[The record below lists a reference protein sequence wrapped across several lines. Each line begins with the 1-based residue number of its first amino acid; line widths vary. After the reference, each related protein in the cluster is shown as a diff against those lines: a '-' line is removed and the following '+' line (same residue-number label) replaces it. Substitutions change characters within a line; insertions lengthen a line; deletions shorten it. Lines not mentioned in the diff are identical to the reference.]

1 MSADEPV
8 NLTSP
13 KAVAALLAAHDI
25 RPNKVLG
32 QNFLIDRNI
41 LNHIVDAAE
50 LHPDVRVLEVGP
62 GLGVLTE
69 PLLANSQ
76 HVIAIEKD
84 EGLHSILQTRW
95 GDDPR
100 LTLMLDDAL
109 DVDLCAIFAAG
120 TTRLISN
127 LPYSVGVRV
136 VVDAACCET
145 PPDIMVLL
153 LQKEVG
159 DRFTAKPGTADMGAV
174 TIWLQQRY
182 TVSRIRTVK
191 PTCFHP
197 RPEVMSAVIK
207 LSRHDRFPLNSA
219 ERDKLRR
226 LTKTAFLHRRKQ
238 LASAMRSATDGLAR
252 EAAHTR
258 EGLVACGAPET
269 ARPEDLSVEQWIS
282 LAAHW

>member
-1 MSADEPV
+1 MAADEPV

-13 KAVAALLAAHDI
+13 KAVTALLAAHGI

-50 LHPDVRVLEVGP
+50 LTPDTRVLEVGP

-76 HVIAIEKD
+76 HVTAIEKD
-84 EGLHSILQTRW
+84 AGLHGILQERW
-95 GDDPR
+95 GNNPH
-100 LTLMLDDAL
+100 LSLILNDAL
-109 DVDLCAIFAAG
+109 AVDLCAIFDAG
-120 TTRLISN
+120 TTHLISN
-127 LPYSVGVRV
+127 LPYAVGVRV
-136 VVDAACCET
+136 VVDAACCKK

-159 DRFTAKPGTADMGAV
+159 ERFTARPGTADMGAV
-174 TIWLQQRY
+174 TIWLQQLY
-182 TVSRIRTVK
+182 TISRVRTVK

-197 RPEVMSAVIK
+197 RPAVMSAIIK
-207 LSRHDRFPLNSA
+207 LSRHNRFPLNLA
-219 ERDKLRR
+219 ERDKLRD

-238 LASAMRSATDGLAR
+238 LASTMRRATADLAR
-252 EAAHTR
+252 DPAHTR
-258 EGLVACGAPET
+258 EALLACGASET

-282 LAAHW
+282 LAAGW

>member
-1 MSADEPV
+1 MTASEPV

-41 LNHIVDAAE
+41 LNHIVEAAE
-50 LHPDVRVLEVGP
+50 LTPDAHVLEVGP

-69 PLLANSQ
+69 PLLAHCQ
-76 HVIAIEKD
+76 HVTAIEKD
-84 EGLHSILQTRW
+84 TGLHNILQARW
-95 GDDPR
+95 GGDPR
-100 LTLMLDDAL
+100 LTLILGDAL
-109 DVDLCAIFAAG
+109 DVDLCAIIASGA
-120 TTRLISN
+120 TRLISN

-159 DRFTAKPGTADMGAV
+159 ERFAAVPGTADIGAV
-174 TIWLQQRY
+174 TIWLQQLY
-182 TVSRIRTVK
+182 TVTLVRTVK

-197 RPEVMSAVIK
+197 RPEVMSAVVK
-207 LSRHDRFPLNSA
+207 LSRHHRFPLNLVA
-219 ERDKLRR
+219 RDKLRR
-226 LTKTAFLHRRKQ
+226 LTKAAFLHRRKQ
-238 LASAMRSATDGLAR
+238 LASAMRNAADGLAR
-252 EAAHTR
+252 DPARTR
-258 EGLVACGAPET
+258 EALVACDAPET